1 MYGILFSAVTLVAYY
16 ELWNMRRWGVFL
28 LAAAWSMNILILAV
42 MDSDSSFLDQFRFW
56 VCVILLTASLAVIL
70 PHWSSFK
77 TPQPA
82 GVDDSDQE

>member
-1 MYGILFSAVTLVAYY
+1 
-16 ELWNMRRWGVFL
+16 
-28 LAAAWSMNILILAV
+28 MNILILAV
-42 MDSDSSFLDQFRFW
+42 MDSDSSFLNQFRFW